1 MDGAISD
8 CAGGEEVFRTLNERA
23 RNEEFPFASSAALT
37 YRCNLRCVHCYAR
50 TSADSGAELDTV
62 AWKRI
67 LDQLADS
74 GCLFLLI
81 TGGEPLI
88 RPDFAELYRHARS
101 LGIVV
106 TVFTNGTLITDEI
119 LDLFQAYPPRNV
131 DVTLYG
137 ATEATTRA
145 ITGRDGMFVACQDGI
160 RKLLDRGIRVGLKTV
175 VMTLNHREVGAM
187 EAMAESLGV
196 PFRLDA
202 SIFPRFDGDREPLQ
216 YRLAPR
222 EVAEL
227 EFSSAKR
234 AADWKAHYE
243 RRRHELGGGL
253 LYRCAAGRTHAHIN
267 PLGELQPCITTPHIR
282 VPLAG
287 ISFPAAWSRLKE
299 TLGRLRASPDSA
311 CIHCEKHVLCGHCPG
326 FSKLETGDERGMS
339 QFLCELGQERF
350 RKIDHGAI

>member
-1 MDGAISD
+1 M
-8 CAGGEEVFRTLNERA
+8 LNERA
-23 RNEEFPFASSAALT
+23 RNEAFPFASSAALT

-50 TSADSGAELDTV
+50 TSADPETELNTLG
-62 AWKRI
+62 WKRI
-67 LDQLADS
+67 LDQLAES

-81 TGGEPLI
+81 TGGEPLM

-131 DVTLYG
+131 DITLYG
-137 ATEATTRA
+137 ASETTTRA
-145 ITGRDGMFVACQDGI
+145 ITGRVGVFDACQDGI
-160 RKLLDRGIRVGLKTV
+160 QKLLGRGIRVGLKTV
-175 VMTLNHREVGAM
+175 VMILNQHEVGTM
-187 EAMAESLGV
+187 EAMADAFGV

-202 SIFPRFDGDREPLQ
+202 SVFPRFDGDQEPIQ
-216 YRLAPR
+216 YRLTPR

-234 AADWKAHYE
+234 AADWTAHYE
-243 RRRHELGGGL
+243 RRRHELGGGQ

-267 PLGELQPCITTPHIR
+267 PRGELQPCITTPHIR

-287 ISFPAAWSRLKE
+287 MTFPDAWGLLKE
-299 TLGRLRASPDSA
+299 SLRQRHAKPDSA
-311 CIHCEKHVLCGHCPG
+311 CIHCDKHVLCGHCPG
-326 FSKLETGDERGMS
+326 FCRLETGDEQGMS
-339 QFLCELGQERF
+339 RFLCELGQERSK
-350 RKIDHGAI
+350 RIHYGTL